1 MKFKAFYLF
10 TVIALVFG
18 MLATP
23 VSVSAAPKPPD
34 AKPIDIGPE
43 LREWEATPDRISGS
57 LGEADAEAAE
67 AAAAGTDLSECTLD
81 TKYFLALDDYQG
93 RYVVTAYNLVAD
105 GAGAQIWVQ
114 ANLAWP
120 AGDPRPTPVITCEQ
134 VSYMLGEFEG
144 NILPTET
151 DFFGPPMPLDGSYAY
166 LPSLLGLP
174 DDYYYDE
181 AGRTI
186 IMVSNVR
193 DDQYYDP
200 TYPYYIAGFYS
211 PSYEVYFDR
220 NIITIDSLDWANR
233 TGPDGTRPYLYE
245 GTVAHEYQHLLH
257 DDYDSDEDTF
267 VNEGMSDLAE
277 YLTGY
282 GHPDSHVAETAQKP
296 ENSLVVWEDQGDLE
310 ILSDYGHAYLFQYY
324 LMEKYGRGFIQAEF
338 HNQGNGMAGI
348 DDTFSEMGINKT
360 FAETYHDWAV
370 ALLID
375 SNKYQGQYGFSTFDF
390 KLDIGTPAAPNPEAY
405 DKPGAP
411 PWGTDYI
418 WLDVDKKDVQK
429 LIFNGVEYSMF
440 PTSWTSDG
448 EVLWSGT
455 GDLVDNWAIFEATG
469 GGTLTFD
476 TLYDL
481 EDYWDFGFVQVS
493 TDGGYTWTSLANEY
507 TTGDYDPNAL
517 PKVIENLPGLTSY
530 ITAWMPMS
538 YDLSAYA
545 GQDILIAFRLVTD
558 WATHYD
564 GWYIDNVYVDDT
576 LISDG
581 TDASVFKDL
590 TEIIPI
596 NNDFTVTFV
605 SMKPRGNG
613 NMEQI
618 RTIKLSEATEEGWA
632 ATSSLFK
639 NSRQVAMLVT
649 YDAPEGITTYA
660 DYSIDFVY
668 KTKGPKK
675 K

>member
-34 AKPIDIGPE
+34 VKPIDIGPE

-267 VNEGMSDLAE
+267 VNEGMSELAE
-277 YLTGY
+277 FLTGY
-282 GHPDSHVAETAQKP
+282 GHPDSHVEEAAEKP

-324 LMEKYGRGFIQAEF
+324 LMEKFGQGFIQAQF
-338 HNQGNGMAGI
+338 HNQGNGIAGVDATLSELGI
-348 DDTFSEMGINKT
+348 DKT
-360 FAETYHDWAV
+360 FAEIYHDWAV

-375 SNKYQGQYGFSTFDF
+375 STKYQGQYGFSTFDF

-558 WATHYD
+558 WSTHYD

-660 DYSIDFVY
+660 DYSFDFVY